1 MYMLGLGEKA
11 ATPETPFSG
20 QVFLHGFDF
29 FKEID
34 GKSAPPRPKPTSGWG
49 ARVRV
54 CVRRLTRLLRARVC
68 VCVCVPPC
76 AAVHYMEDT
85 HKANHHAAEEERI
98 CMELVR
104 QLRVA
109 FL

>member
-1 MYMLGLGEKA
+1 MGRA
-11 ATPETPFSG
+11 
-20 QVFLHGFDF
+20 
-29 FKEID
+29 
-34 GKSAPPRPKPTSGWG
+34 R
-49 ARVRV
+49 ARVRAEAHSAAPRV
-54 CVRRLTRLLRARVC
+54 CVCVC